1 MIRMV
6 RYAGNRLV
14 SGARLLGLAPHDSMR
29 WKIHRSLLNSLPDA
43 ARSRPAANQAEV
55 DDNLPM
61 LNPALQIVL
70 TMSLLAQAPPTA
82 RRVAITIDDG
92 PVVGEM
98 TDLVRFQR
106 VSAGLIGS
114 LAAERVP
121 ATIFV
126 NERQLNVAGQRDARA
141 AVLEQWLDAGFDL
154 ANHTYS
160 HPSLNKVPLWQFA
173 DEVVKGEVI
182 MRPLLERRGRKL
194 EWFRYPFLHS
204 GLSGDVHQGIMDFL
218 AQRRYRVA
226 PVTVDYADYTFAGAF
241 RNQLATGNVE
251 IAHKIKDA
259 YLNQVNVGFEY
270 AEKTSVEVFGYE
282 IPQILLIHCN
292 ELNSLTLR
300 DTIARLRTRGYQFI
314 TLDEAMKDAA
324 YERPDTFAGPGGSW
338 LSRTATVMG
347 KKLTLSRPA
356 VPEWITSTTAAAP
369 QTRPA
374 LLFREDWKETP
385 AATPAT
391 QEHVSNPDLVLTLHG
406 PGRDL
411 IKKSH
416 HDQPAD
422 DPYYI
427 WSGDTK
433 APWAISLRPR
443 RGPFDLSGQ
452 TRVRW
457 RAKQSGFHEL
467 HLIVQIDA
475 KQWVISDQSDGPSA
489 DWREREFSIRDL
501 SWRTLDI
508 EQVVEGRPVDKAN
521 LSRVLAIGV
530 TDLRAGGGTPASS
543 RLDWIEVYATTSNS
557 QPPTPNSQL
566 PK

>member
-1 MIRMV
+1 MLTIV
-6 RYAGNRLV
+6 LPFV
-14 SGARLLGLAPHDSMR
+14 LSTSLLGQST
-29 WKIHRSLLNSLPDA
+29 
-43 ARSRPAANQAEV
+43 PA
-55 DDNLPM
+55 
-61 LNPALQIVL
+61 
-70 TMSLLAQAPPTA
+70 A

-98 TDLVRFQR
+98 SDLTRFQR
-106 VSAGLIGS
+106 ISAGLIGS
-114 LAAERVP
+114 LSAEKVP

-126 NERQLNVAGQRDARA
+126 NERQLNVPGQRDARA

-160 HPSLNKVPLWQFA
+160 HPSLNKVPLSHFG
-173 DEVVKGEVI
+173 DEIVKGEVI
-182 MRPLLERRGRKL
+182 MRPLIERRGKKL

-204 GLSGDVHQGIMDFL
+204 GLNEDVHQGVVDFL
-218 AQRRYRVA
+218 AQRGYRVA

-241 RNQLATGNVE
+241 RNQLAAGNTE
-251 IAHKIKDA
+251 FAEKIKEA
-259 YLNQVNVGFEY
+259 YLNQVHAGFEY
-270 AEKTSVEVFGYE
+270 AEQTSIDVFGHE

-300 DTIARLRTRGYQFI
+300 ETIARLRTRGYQFV

-347 KKLTLSRPA
+347 RKLTLQRPT
-356 VPEWITSTTAAAP
+356 VPDWITNTSTNGTVQA
-369 QTRPA
+369 RPA

-391 QEHVSNPDLVLTLHG
+391 QDHVANPDLVLTLHG
-406 PGRDL
+406 PGRES

-433 APWAISLRPR
+433 APWAISLRHR
-443 RGPFDLSGQ
+443 RGPIDLSNQG
-452 TRVRW
+452 RVRW

-467 HLIVQIDA
+467 RLIVQIDD
-475 KQWVISDQSDGPSA
+475 KQWLVSDQSDGPSP
-489 DWREREFSIRDL
+489 DWRERELSIADL
-501 SWRTLDI
+501 TWRTLDI
-508 EQVVEGRPVDKAN
+508 TNIVEGRPVERPN
-521 LSRVLAIGV
+521 LTKVLAIGV

-543 RLDWIEVYATTSNS
+543 RLDWIEVYGA
-557 QPPTPNSQL
+557 PMARTP
-566 PK
+566 